1 MLVDVVKPVAVQ
13 VNGGRVHGDEDRD
26 VSVVLVGALDHVH
39 GPAEVVLALAAVGTL
54 HAAVAGVEVAAHAQV
69 EAVSLVRAQELVLG
83 DVDDFDVLL
92 VADQIFQIRHDRKLA
107 VRLLVDAWQPVQV
120 AVAGEGVS
128 EKENSGST

>member
-1 MLVDVVKPVAVQ
+1 MLIDVVKPVAIQ

-39 GPAEVVLALAAVGTL
+39 RPAEVVLALAAVGTL

-69 EAVSLVRAQELVLG
+69 EAVSLVGAQELVLG

-92 VADQIFQIRHDRKLA
+92 VAGQIF
-107 VRLLVDAWQPVQV
+107 
-120 AVAGEGVS
+120 
-128 EKENSGST
+128 